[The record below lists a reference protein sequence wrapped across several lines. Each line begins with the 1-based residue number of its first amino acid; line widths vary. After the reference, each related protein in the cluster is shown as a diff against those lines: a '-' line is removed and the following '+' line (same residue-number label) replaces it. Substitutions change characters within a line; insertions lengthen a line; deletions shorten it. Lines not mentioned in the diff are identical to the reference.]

1 MSELPAPHTWKAPAS
16 DHDPYC
22 RWPSVPCACADFAA
36 ARAEARADERAQILL
51 DGEDPSSAWHL
62 EYLQDQANTLRA
74 KVEALS
80 GYPPFGDHPGAW
92 VLRDE
97 VLALFDGSSE

>member
-1 MSELPAPHTWKAPAS
+1 M
-16 DHDPYC
+16 
-22 RWPSVPCACADFAA
+22 
-36 ARAEARADERAQILL
+36 AENLHGGDEGRADMRADL
-51 DGEDPSSAWHL
+51 H
-62 EYLQDQANTLRA
+62 A

-97 VLALFDGSSE
+97 VLALFDGSSDDQG